1 MPACSAHVSSRSRQ
15 LLRRDRWAP
24 TARLERLKRGWSQT
38 TLAYL
43 AKLPQPLICLI
54 ETGRQN
60 PTTDELHALGRA
72 LGISPASVLL
82 KAVTVRDPEES
93 DRSEPVEAKA

>member
-1 MPACSAHVSSRSRQ
+1 MN
-15 LLRRDRWAP
+15 
-24 TARLERLKRGWSQT
+24 RLKFERIKRGWTQT

-43 AKLPQPLICLI
+43 AKLPQPVICLI

-60 PTTDELHALGRA
+60 PTTDELDALGRA

-82 KAVTVRDPEES
+82 KPVTVRDPEES
-93 DRSEPVEAKA
+93 ERSEPVEAKA